1 MVCHGLGDWIPTNG
15 SYCGDDAFV
24 DVDFVGTAYH
34 YAVLRIVAESAR
46 VKGLRADAAR
56 YDALAQ
62 KAKEQFNAVHCHGN
76 GVYGKGRQ
84 TESAVALNF
93 GLVSDAERTEVCK
106 RLVAAVHR
114 AGDRFDGGLVGSKH
128 VFRALSRMG
137 RSDLAFKM
145 LKAKG
150 SPGFMHMKDSGGTA
164 LWEDWW
170 TGASRNHIMFGDFA
184 CWAYQYL
191 GGIRL
196 EEREGSTAVVPIPV
210 KPGFQHVVIAPDCIP
225 ALDWVKCSVNT
236 STGNITSEWRR
247 EDGRIKLKVDLPPC
261 VEARIILPYS
271 DLYGKREYVRRVAG
285 ECVFTMNLAEGETA
299 L

>member
-1 MVCHGLGDWIPTNG
+1 
-15 SYCGDDAFV
+15 
-24 DVDFVGTAYH
+24 
-34 YAVLRIVAESAR
+34 
-46 VKGLRADAAR
+46 
-56 YDALAQ
+56 
-62 KAKEQFNAVHCHGN
+62 
-76 GVYGKGRQ
+76 
-84 TESAVALNF
+84 
-93 GLVSDAERTEVCK
+93 
-106 RLVAAVHR
+106 
-114 AGDRFDGGLVGSKH
+114 
-128 VFRALSRMG
+128 MG

-225 ALDWVKCSVNT
+225 ALDWVKCSVKT

-285 ECVFTMNLAEGETA
+285 ECVFTMNLAGGETA